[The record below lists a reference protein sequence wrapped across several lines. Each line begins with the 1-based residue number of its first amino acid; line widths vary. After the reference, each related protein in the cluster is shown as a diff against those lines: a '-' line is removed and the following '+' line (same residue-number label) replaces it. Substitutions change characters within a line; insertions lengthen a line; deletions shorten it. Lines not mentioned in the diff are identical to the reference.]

1 MDAEGGNNGIPSDDG
16 GTCCCGCSLRCAII
30 SFGVMFIIN
39 FIMTIIVMCG
49 MFAVIAA
56 VKSGKS
62 ETFNTKWEAAKNS
75 E

>member
-1 MDAEGGNNGIPSDDG
+1 MDVLCETHASTPPKG
-16 GTCCCGCSLRCAII
+16 
-30 SFGVMFIIN
+30 FGVMFIIN